1 MSGRFKITTNI
12 VALFVIIGFA
22 LAVYLICVFSD
33 AKPEKTEFIYLP
45 KHAPEFLKEL
55 AREEYILVEIE
66 PNDTRIS
73 SEWIKK
79 HIKQRY

>member
-1 MSGRFKITTNI
+1 MSSRFKITTNI

-33 AKPEKTEFIYLP
+33 PKTEKTEFIYLP
-45 KHAPEFLKEL
+45 KHAPEFLKDL
-55 AREEYILVEIE
+55 AREDYILVEIE

-79 HIKQRY
+79 HINQRY